1 MAFHLRTVAE
11 WIQGDH
17 RKRDWPA
24 SFEPQSVYDSE
35 WKAIQQELEDARV
48 LFLEVMES
56 LTPETFAKEGAG
68 YGAIAHLAYHLGA
81 IRQLLHDGR
90 SRADSTDVQKPQA
103 TRTRFRAC
111 AGTRGSGVRMPSR
124 LSGSVAATSSAGID
138 RRSHGRGSAARAVR
152 LRGGEPI
159 ERLDARLVRDAPK
172 PPHQIDRF
180 GQRVLLAR
188 ESLNEAAATDLAP

>member
-1 MAFHLRTVAE
+1 MSDTELDPTATALIERLREILRETFEGGLPGEGTEYLDHASGIRNTLRSLSPAQASKRRNGRPSIAAHARHMAFHLRTVAE

-48 LFLEVMES
+48 QFLDVMES

-81 IRQLLHDGR
+81 IRQLLHD
-90 SRADSTDVQKPQA
+90 V
-103 TRTRFRAC
+103 
-111 AGTRGSGVRMPSR
+111 
-124 LSGSVAATSSAGID
+124 
-138 RRSHGRGSAARAVR
+138 
-152 LRGGEPI
+152 
-159 ERLDARLVRDAPK
+159 
-172 PPHQIDRF
+172 
-180 GQRVLLAR
+180 
-188 ESLNEAAATDLAP
+188 